1 MPMSFEVHHT
11 SFDFT
16 GGTMANHIALFA
28 VRVLF
33 ELEPWVSITALTY
46 SVRMMEWMLA
56 AV

>member
-1 MPMSFEVHHT
+1 MSLEVHHT

-16 GGTMANHIALFA
+16 EGTMANHIVLFA

-33 ELEPWVSITALTY
+33 ELEPSVSITALTY

>member
-1 MPMSFEVHHT
+1 MSFEVHHK

-16 GGTMANHIALFA
+16 EGTMANHIALFA

-33 ELEPWVSITALTY
+33 ELEPSVSITALTY